1 MYSNK
6 FDTVPDLHHLYKTVL
21 ILHIKTMSLTIS
33 DFLLI
38 ALIVF
43 IFLLYPLL
51 RKILSLLEIL
61 VKKYVQTVSSKPET
75 TVNPTAQTLLNL
87 KLLAYERIILFI
99 ERMKP
104 DSLIP
109 RTISSGIT
117 NQEYRQL
124 LLGEIRKEFEYN
136 LSQQLYLS
144 ENAWT
149 IAINFK
155 NNMITLINSSANDC
169 NPQEPANGLAKK
181 ILEKYITSDIKTD
194 QILRAIKEDIQ

>member
-1 MYSNK
+1 M
-6 FDTVPDLHHLYKTVL
+6 T
-21 ILHIKTMSLTIS
+21 LT

-38 ALIVF
+38 AVIVF
-43 IFLLYPLL
+43 IFLLYPLF
-51 RKILSLLEIL
+51 RKIVSLLEIIIEQH
-61 VKKYVQTVSSKPET
+61 VRSTSSKSGET
-75 TVNPTAQTLLNL
+75 ISSPTQTLLNL

-109 RTISSGIT
+109 RTVSAGYT
-117 NQEYRQL
+117 NQEYHQI

-149 IAINFK
+149 IVSNFK
-155 NNMITLINSSANDC
+155 NNMTTLINTSAGDC
-169 NPQEPANGLAKK
+169 VPTEPASGLAKK
-181 ILEKYITSDIKTD
+181 ILEKYISSDIKTD
-194 QILRAIKEDIQ
+194 QILRAIKDDIL

>member
-1 MYSNK
+1 M
-6 FDTVPDLHHLYKTVL
+6 
-21 ILHIKTMSLTIS
+21 TIT

-38 ALIVF
+38 ALIAL
-43 IFLLYPLL
+43 IFLLYPLC
-51 RKILSLLEIL
+51 RKIISLLEVV
-61 VKKYVQTVSSKPET
+61 VKQYVHSAASKSGQPSVSAT
-75 TVNPTAQTLLNL
+75 QTLLNL

-109 RTISSGIT
+109 RTISSGYT
-117 NQEYRQL
+117 NQEYHQL

-149 IAINFK
+149 IVSNFK
-155 NNMITLINSSANDC
+155 NNMTTLINTSANDC
-169 NPQEPANGLAKK
+169 VPTEPANGLAKK
-181 ILEKYITSDIKTD
+181 ILEIYISSDIKIN
-194 QILRAIKEDIQ
+194 QILQAIKNDII

>member
-1 MYSNK
+1 M
-6 FDTVPDLHHLYKTVL
+6 
-21 ILHIKTMSLTIS
+21 TIT

-38 ALIVF
+38 ALIALVL
-43 IFLLYPLL
+43 LLYPLF
-51 RKILSLLEIL
+51 RKILSLTEII
-61 VKKYVQTVSSKPET
+61 VKRHARSDAPQPDSAPSAT
-75 TVNPTAQTLLNL
+75 QTLLNL

-109 RTISSGIT
+109 RTISAGYT
-117 NQEYRQL
+117 NQEYHQL

-149 IAINFK
+149 IVSNFK
-155 NNMITLINSSANDC
+155 NNMTTLVNTSANDC
-169 NPQEPANGLAKK
+169 VPTEPANGLAKK
-181 ILEKYITSDIKTD
+181 ILERYISSDDIKID
-194 QILRAIKEDIQ
+194 RILQAIKNDLA

>member
-1 MYSNK
+1 M
-6 FDTVPDLHHLYKTVL
+6 
-21 ILHIKTMSLTIS
+21 TIT

-43 IFLLYPLL
+43 VLLLYPLL
-51 RKILSLLEIL
+51 RKILSLAEVA
-61 VKKYVQTVSSKPET
+61 VKQYLRSDASKANPSTPST
-75 TVNPTAQTLLNL
+75 TQTLLNL

-109 RTISSGIT
+109 RTLSAGYT
-117 NQEYRQL
+117 NQEYHQL

-149 IAINFK
+149 IVSNFK
-155 NNMITLINSSANDC
+155 NNMTTLVNTSANDC
-169 NPQEPANGLAKK
+169 VPTEPANGLAKK
-181 ILEKYITSDIKTD
+181 ILERYISSDIKTD
-194 QILRAIKEDIQ
+194 QILHAIKNDIA